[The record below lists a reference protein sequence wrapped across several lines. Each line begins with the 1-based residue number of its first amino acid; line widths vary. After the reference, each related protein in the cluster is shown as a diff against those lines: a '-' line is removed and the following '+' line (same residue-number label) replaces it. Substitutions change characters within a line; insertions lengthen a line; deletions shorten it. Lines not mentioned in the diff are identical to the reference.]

1 MNLSEDN
8 TKELESY
15 GVWVKNTLKENSNPS
30 EATDVKNGS
39 SDNSQDFS
47 DNTEELDLPDFD
59 STDFSDMFK
68 DDSQFA
74 TADSQNDDFT
84 SGLDS
89 TLSTD
94 ELSNITDFADISI
107 ENAASCSDTEDTLD
121 DFIEDIDLN
130 EEIEDST
137 SFNQKTDESNE
148 NINEETIDSIEDSE
162 DSEISFD
169 IEEEISLDDFMDE
182 GFSDESVAA
191 GNNGYEP
198 GKEKES
204 TRSTSDDS
212 DSETEELSLDDFMD
226 GDFETE
232 PEDISSPKNDII
244 EDEPPLEMDLTFDDS
259 VETVETE
266 DNISVETYDDFDD
279 DSVAIET
286 EEISL
291 DDFGTVFDTSETPKE
306 ETKQVSSETLSDTE
320 EIDLS
325 DFGIDAD
332 AEETPIN
339 QDVEEAKKKDA
350 VIDYDLFV
358 GDENTTSAPVVNEI
372 KSTEK
377 TESTEKTSQNEEINN
392 ISEAQN
398 TAQTGSFVDTS
409 ILQQIMTE
417 LQNLKNDI
425 NTLKNNIEEIKAE
438 EAENSAQEKK
448 ESEFPQEEKK
458 DEGGFFSDLDDDDS
472 IALSFDELD
481 NIMNNAAFSD
491 NKNNSEDEIVLNDI
505 TPEQEIKSDETPAEQ
520 EIETDETP
528 AVEEIFVDE
537 EPVIEETP
545 IVEETFTED
554 EISIDDI
561 TPEQEI
567 ESDETPAEQEIET
580 DETPAV
586 EETFVDEEPAIEE
599 TPVVEETFTEDE
611 ISIDDITPEQ
621 EIKSDE
627 TPAVEET
634 FVDEEPVIEET
645 PAVEDTFTEDEISID
660 DFKPEQEIESDKTP
674 AEQEIETDETPVVE
688 ETFVDE
694 EPVIEET
701 PVVEETF
708 TEDEF
713 SIDDTSDSEE
723 SFDTIISDEQSHN
736 DLSFDFENES
746 LEEPEVES
754 ISEISIDDTFEE
766 DLPEEISI
774 PKEDDI
780 FVESDSQNFM
790 ESDSTKDESDTIFDE
805 SELTEEPF
813 ETVDSFDNEQTD
825 DDIPTVE
832 KLLEN
837 QDTASIL
844 ESDKEAFERDQMTEQ
859 DEVSVEEIQAE
870 TQPEQENL
878 EDDFIELANSD
889 ILDQEPVIEETAVD
903 IDTEQDNLQE
913 DSVNETVFDTFENI
927 SSEPE
932 QNSFSVDFDDSLT
945 EQIIEEP
952 ELTEQN
958 EPEIQPE
965 VLENELD
972 TKEKTDTVE
981 TVQTQKPLS
990 QDLMQDVKSLLIYM
1004 DQLLEDLPEEKIEE
1018 FANSDK
1024 FVLFKNV
1031 FEKLGL
1037 N

>member
-30 EATDVKNGS
+30 EATNVKNGS

-107 ENAASCSDTEDTLD
+107 ENAESCSDSEDTLD

-204 TRSTSDDS
+204 TRSTSNDS

-232 PEDISSPKNDII
+232 PEDISSSKNDII

-448 ESEFPQEEKK
+448 KSEFPQEEKK
-458 DEGGFFSDLDDDDS
+458 DEGGFFSDLDDDDT

-481 NIMNNAAFSD
+481 NIMNNADFSD
-491 NKNNSEDEIVLNDI
+491 NKNNSEDEISIDDFTV
-505 TPEQEIKSDETPAEQ
+505 EQEIKSDETPAEQ
-520 EIETDETP
+520 EIETQ
-528 AVEEIFVDE
+528 
-537 EPVIEETP
+537 ETP
-545 IVEETFTED
+545 IVEETF
-554 EISIDDI
+554 
-561 TPEQEI
+561 
-567 ESDETPAEQEIET
+567 
-580 DETPAV
+580 V
-586 EETFVDEEPAIEE
+586 E
-599 TPVVEETFTEDE
+599 
-611 ISIDDITPEQ
+611 
-621 EIKSDE
+621 
-627 TPAVEET
+627 
-634 FVDEEPVIEET
+634 
-645 PAVEDTFTEDEISID
+645 
-660 DFKPEQEIESDKTP
+660 
-674 AEQEIETDETPVVE
+674 
-688 ETFVDE
+688 E

-701 PVVEETF
+701 PVVQNTF
-708 TEDEF
+708 TEDEIVF
-713 SIDDTSDSEE
+713 DDASDSEE

-790 ESDSTKDESDTIFDE
+790 KSDSTKDESDTIFNE

-903 IDTEQDNLQE
+903 IDTEEDNLQE

-958 EPEIQPE
+958 EPEIKPE

-990 QDLMQDVKSLLIYM
+990 QDLMQDVKSLLVYM

>member
-204 TRSTSDDS
+204 TRSTSNDS

-458 DEGGFFSDLDDDDS
+458 DEGGFFSDLDDDDT

-481 NIMNNAAFSD
+481 NIMNNADFSD
-491 NKNNSEDEIVLNDI
+491 NKNNSEDEIILN
-505 TPEQEIKSDETPAEQ
+505 
-520 EIETDETP
+520 
-528 AVEEIFVDE
+528 
-537 EPVIEETP
+537 
-545 IVEETFTED
+545 
-554 EISIDDI
+554 DI

-567 ESDETPAEQEIET
+567 ESDATPAEQEIET

>member
-107 ENAASCSDTEDTLD
+107 ENAESSSDSVDALD

-204 TRSTSDDS
+204 TRSTSNDS

-438 EAENSAQEKK
+438 EAENSAQEEK

-458 DEGGFFSDLDDDDS
+458 DEGGFFSDLDDDDT

-481 NIMNNAAFSD
+481 NIMNNADFSD

-505 TPEQEIKSDETPAEQ
+505 TPEQEIESDATQAEQ
-520 EIETDETP
+520 EIETE
-528 AVEEIFVDE
+528 
-537 EPVIEETP
+537 
-545 IVEETFTED
+545 
-554 EISIDDI
+554 
-561 TPEQEI
+561 
-567 ESDETPAEQEIET
+567 
-580 DETPAV
+580 ETPAV
-586 EETFVDEEPAIEE
+586 EETFVEA
-599 TPVVEETFTEDE
+599 
-611 ISIDDITPEQ
+611 
-621 EIKSDE
+621 
-627 TPAVEET
+627 
-634 FVDEEPVIEET
+634 
-645 PAVEDTFTEDEISID
+645 
-660 DFKPEQEIESDKTP
+660 
-674 AEQEIETDETPVVE
+674 
-688 ETFVDE
+688 

-708 TEDEF
+708 TEDEILF
-713 SIDDTSDSEE
+713 DDASDSEE

-790 ESDSTKDESDTIFDE
+790 ESDSTKDESDTIVDE

-972 TKEKTDTVE
+972 TEEKTDTVE

-990 QDLMQDVKSLLIYM
+990 QDLMQDVKSLLVYM

>member
-107 ENAASCSDTEDTLD
+107 ENAESSSDSEDTLD

-645 PAVEDTFTEDEISID
+645 P
-660 DFKPEQEIESDKTP
+660 
-674 AEQEIETDETPVVE
+674 
-688 ETFVDE
+688 
-694 EPVIEET
+694 
-701 PVVEETF
+701 VVEETF

>member
-107 ENAASCSDTEDTLD
+107 ENAASCSDSEDALD

-204 TRSTSDDS
+204 TRSTSNDS

-306 ETKQVSSETLSDTE
+306 ETKQISSETLSDTE

-458 DEGGFFSDLDDDDS
+458 DEGGFFSDLDDDDT

-481 NIMNNAAFSD
+481 NIMNNADFSD
-491 NKNNSEDEIVLNDI
+491 NKNNS
-505 TPEQEIKSDETPAEQ
+505 
-520 EIETDETP
+520 
-528 AVEEIFVDE
+528 
-537 EPVIEETP
+537 
-545 IVEETFTED
+545 ED

-561 TPEQEI
+561 TPEQGIESDETPVVEETFTEDEFSI
-567 ESDETPAEQEIET
+567 DDIAPEQKMESDETPAEQEIET
-580 DETPAV
+580 DETPV
-586 EETFVDEEPAIEE
+586 IEETFVEAEPVIEE
-599 TPVVEETFTEDE
+599 TPVVEETSVEEETFTEDE
-611 ISIDDITPEQ
+611 FSIDDITPEQ
-621 EIKSDE
+621 G
-627 TPAVEET
+627 
-634 FVDEEPVIEET
+634 
-645 PAVEDTFTEDEISID
+645 
-660 DFKPEQEIESDKTP
+660 IESDEIP

-688 ETFVDE
+688 ETFVE

-701 PVVEETF
+701 PIVQETSVEEETF
-708 TEDEF
+708 TEDEI
-713 SIDDTSDSEE
+713 SIDDASDSEE
-723 SFDTIISDEQSHN
+723 SFDTIISDEQSDD

-965 VLENELD
+965 VLEDELD
-972 TKEKTDTVE
+972 TEEKTDTVE

-990 QDLMQDVKSLLIYM
+990 QDLMQDVKSLLVYM

>member
-30 EATDVKNGS
+30 EPTDVKNGS

-107 ENAASCSDTEDTLD
+107 ENAASCSGSEDTLD

-148 NINEETIDSIEDSE
+148 NINEETINSIE

-169 IEEEISLDDFMDE
+169 TEEEISLDDFMDE

-204 TRSTSDDS
+204 TRSTSNDS

-306 ETKQVSSETLSDTE
+306 ETKQISSETLSDTE

-458 DEGGFFSDLDDDDS
+458 DEGGFFSDLDDDDT

-481 NIMNNAAFSD
+481 NIMNNADFSD
-491 NKNNSEDEIVLNDI
+491 NKNNSEDEISIDDF
-505 TPEQEIKSDETPAEQ
+505 TPEQEIKSDEIPAEQ

-528 AVEEIFVDE
+528 
-537 EPVIEETP
+537 VIEETFVEAESVIEKTP
-545 IVEETFTED
+545 VIEETFTED

-567 ESDETPAEQEIET
+567 MSDE
-580 DETPAV
+580 
-586 EETFVDEEPAIEE
+586 
-599 TPVVEETFTEDE
+599 
-611 ISIDDITPEQ
+611 
-621 EIKSDE
+621 
-627 TPAVEET
+627 
-634 FVDEEPVIEET
+634 
-645 PAVEDTFTEDEISID
+645 
-660 DFKPEQEIESDKTP
+660 TP

-688 ETFVDE
+688 ETFVE

-701 PVVEETF
+701 PVVQETSVEEETF

-713 SIDDTSDSEE
+713 SIDDITPEQEIESDETPVVGETFVEEPVIEETSVVEETFTEDEISIDDTSDSEE

-790 ESDSTKDESDTIFDE
+790 ESDSTKDESDTIVDE

-958 EPEIQPE
+958 ESEIQPD
-965 VLENELD
+965 VLENELA
-972 TKEKTDTVE
+972 TEGKTDTVE

-990 QDLMQDVKSLLIYM
+990 QDLMQDVKSLLVYM

>member
-1 MNLSEDN
+1 M
-8 TKELESY
+8 KFQY
-15 GVWVKNTLKENSNPS
+15 
-30 EATDVKNGS
+30 
-39 SDNSQDFS
+39 F
-47 DNTEELDLPDFD
+47 
-59 STDFSDMFK
+59 
-68 DDSQFA
+68 
-74 TADSQNDDFT
+74 
-84 SGLDS
+84 
-89 TLSTD
+89 
-94 ELSNITDFADISI
+94 
-107 ENAASCSDTEDTLD
+107 
-121 DFIEDIDLN
+121 
-130 EEIEDST
+130 
-137 SFNQKTDESNE
+137 
-148 NINEETIDSIEDSE
+148 
-162 DSEISFD
+162 
-169 IEEEISLDDFMDE
+169 
-182 GFSDESVAA
+182 
-191 GNNGYEP
+191 
-198 GKEKES
+198 
-204 TRSTSDDS
+204 
-212 DSETEELSLDDFMD
+212 
-226 GDFETE
+226 
-232 PEDISSPKNDII
+232 
-244 EDEPPLEMDLTFDDS
+244 
-259 VETVETE
+259 
-266 DNISVETYDDFDD
+266 
-279 DSVAIET
+279 
-286 EEISL
+286 
-291 DDFGTVFDTSETPKE
+291 
-306 ETKQVSSETLSDTE
+306 
-320 EIDLS
+320 
-325 DFGIDAD
+325 
-332 AEETPIN
+332 
-339 QDVEEAKKKDA
+339 
-350 VIDYDLFV
+350 
-358 GDENTTSAPVVNEI
+358 
-372 KSTEK
+372 
-377 TESTEKTSQNEEINN
+377 
-392 ISEAQN
+392 
-398 TAQTGSFVDTS
+398 
-409 ILQQIMTE
+409 
-417 LQNLKNDI
+417 
-425 NTLKNNIEEIKAE
+425 
-438 EAENSAQEKK
+438 
-448 ESEFPQEEKK
+448 
-458 DEGGFFSDLDDDDS
+458 
-472 IALSFDELD
+472 
-481 NIMNNAAFSD
+481 
-491 NKNNSEDEIVLNDI
+491 
-505 TPEQEIKSDETPAEQ
+505 TPEQEIKSDEIPAEQ

-528 AVEEIFVDE
+528 
-537 EPVIEETP
+537 VIEETFVEAESVIEKTP
-545 IVEETFTED
+545 VIEETFTED

-567 ESDETPAEQEIET
+567 MSDE
-580 DETPAV
+580 
-586 EETFVDEEPAIEE
+586 
-599 TPVVEETFTEDE
+599 
-611 ISIDDITPEQ
+611 
-621 EIKSDE
+621 
-627 TPAVEET
+627 
-634 FVDEEPVIEET
+634 
-645 PAVEDTFTEDEISID
+645 
-660 DFKPEQEIESDKTP
+660 TP

-688 ETFVDE
+688 ESFVE

-701 PVVEETF
+701 PVVQETSVEEETF

-713 SIDDTSDSEE
+713 SIDDITPEQEIESDETPVVGETFVEEPVIEETSVVEETFTEDEISIDDTSDSEE

-790 ESDSTKDESDTIFDE
+790 ESDSTKDESDTIVDE

-958 EPEIQPE
+958 ESEIQPD
-965 VLENELD
+965 VLENELA
-972 TKEKTDTVE
+972 TEGKTDTVE

-990 QDLMQDVKSLLIYM
+990 QDLMQDVKSLLVYM

>member
-107 ENAASCSDTEDTLD
+107 ENAASCSDSEDALD

-204 TRSTSDDS
+204 TRSTSNDS

-306 ETKQVSSETLSDTE
+306 ETKQISSETLSDTE

-458 DEGGFFSDLDDDDS
+458 DEGGFFSDLDDDDT

-481 NIMNNAAFSD
+481 NIMNNADFSD
-491 NKNNSEDEIVLNDI
+491 NKNNS
-505 TPEQEIKSDETPAEQ
+505 
-520 EIETDETP
+520 
-528 AVEEIFVDE
+528 
-537 EPVIEETP
+537 
-545 IVEETFTED
+545 ED

-561 TPEQEI
+561 TPEQGI
-567 ESDETPAEQEIET
+567 ESDEI
-580 DETPAV
+580 
-586 EETFVDEEPAIEE
+586 
-599 TPVVEETFTEDE
+599 
-611 ISIDDITPEQ
+611 
-621 EIKSDE
+621 
-627 TPAVEET
+627 
-634 FVDEEPVIEET
+634 
-645 PAVEDTFTEDEISID
+645 
-660 DFKPEQEIESDKTP
+660 P

-688 ETFVDE
+688 ETFVE

-701 PVVEETF
+701 PIVQETSVEEETF
-708 TEDEF
+708 TEDEI
-713 SIDDTSDSEE
+713 SIDDASDSEE
-723 SFDTIISDEQSHN
+723 SFDTIISDEQSDD

-965 VLENELD
+965 VLEDELD
-972 TKEKTDTVE
+972 TEEKTDTVE

-990 QDLMQDVKSLLIYM
+990 QDLMQDVKSLLVYM

>member
-107 ENAASCSDTEDTLD
+107 ENAESSSDSEDALD

-137 SFNQKTDESNE
+137 SFNQKIDESNE

-204 TRSTSDDS
+204 TRSTSNDS

-232 PEDISSPKNDII
+232 PEDISSSKNDII

-306 ETKQVSSETLSDTE
+306 ETKQVSSETLSETE

-458 DEGGFFSDLDDDDS
+458 DEGGFFSDLDDDDT

-481 NIMNNAAFSD
+481 NIMNNADFSD
-491 NKNNSEDEIVLNDI
+491 NKNNSEDEISIDDFTV
-505 TPEQEIKSDETPAEQ
+505 EQEIKSDETPAEQ

-528 AVEEIFVDE
+528 VIEETFVEE
-537 EPVIEETP
+537 EPVIEET
-545 IVEETFTED
+545 
-554 EISIDDI
+554 
-561 TPEQEI
+561 
-567 ESDETPAEQEIET
+567 
-580 DETPAV
+580 
-586 EETFVDEEPAIEE
+586 FVN
-599 TPVVEETFTEDE
+599 
-611 ISIDDITPEQ
+611 
-621 EIKSDE
+621 
-627 TPAVEET
+627 
-634 FVDEEPVIEET
+634 EEPVIEET
-645 PAVEDTFTEDEISID
+645 PAVEETFTEDEIV
-660 DFKPEQEIESDKTP
+660 F
-674 AEQEIETDETPVVE
+674 
-688 ETFVDE
+688 
-694 EPVIEET
+694 
-701 PVVEETF
+701 
-708 TEDEF
+708 
-713 SIDDTSDSEE
+713 DDTSDSEE

-754 ISEISIDDTFEE
+754 ISGISIDDTFEE

-780 FVESDSQNFM
+780 FVESNSQNFM

-990 QDLMQDVKSLLIYM
+990 QDLMQDVKSLLVYM

>member
-30 EATDVKNGS
+30 EPTDVKNES
-39 SDNSQDFS
+39 SDNSQNFS

-68 DDSQFA
+68 DDSQFT

-107 ENAASCSDTEDTLD
+107 ENAASCSDSEDALD

-204 TRSTSDDS
+204 TRSTLNDS

-448 ESEFPQEEKK
+448 KSEFPQEEKK
-458 DEGGFFSDLDDDDS
+458 DEGGFFSDLDDDDT

-481 NIMNNAAFSD
+481 NIMNNADFSD
-491 NKNNSEDEIVLNDI
+491 NKNNSEDEISIDDFTV
-505 TPEQEIKSDETPAEQ
+505 EQEIKSDETPAEQ
-520 EIETDETP
+520 EIETQ
-528 AVEEIFVDE
+528 
-537 EPVIEETP
+537 ETP
-545 IVEETFTED
+545 IVEETF
-554 EISIDDI
+554 
-561 TPEQEI
+561 
-567 ESDETPAEQEIET
+567 AE
-580 DETPAV
+580 
-586 EETFVDEEPAIEE
+586 EEPVIEG
-599 TPVVEETFTEDE
+599 TP
-611 ISIDDITPEQ
+611 I
-621 EIKSDE
+621 
-627 TPAVEET
+627 VEET

-645 PAVEDTFTEDEISID
+645 P
-660 DFKPEQEIESDKTP
+660 
-674 AEQEIETDETPVVE
+674 
-688 ETFVDE
+688 
-694 EPVIEET
+694 
-701 PVVEETF
+701 
-708 TEDEF
+708 
-713 SIDDTSDSEE
+713 
-723 SFDTIISDEQSHN
+723 
-736 DLSFDFENES
+736 
-746 LEEPEVES
+746 LEE
-754 ISEISIDDTFEE
+754 
-766 DLPEEISI
+766 
-774 PKEDDI
+774 
-780 FVESDSQNFM
+780 
-790 ESDSTKDESDTIFDE
+790 
-805 SELTEEPF
+805 
-813 ETVDSFDNEQTD
+813 
-825 DDIPTVE
+825 
-832 KLLEN
+832 
-837 QDTASIL
+837 
-844 ESDKEAFERDQMTEQ
+844 
-859 DEVSVEEIQAE
+859 
-870 TQPEQENL
+870 
-878 EDDFIELANSD
+878 
-889 ILDQEPVIEETAVD
+889 
-903 IDTEQDNLQE
+903 
-913 DSVNETVFDTFENI
+913 
-927 SSEPE
+927 
-932 QNSFSVDFDDSLT
+932 
-945 EQIIEEP
+945 
-952 ELTEQN
+952 
-958 EPEIQPE
+958 
-965 VLENELD
+965 
-972 TKEKTDTVE
+972 
-981 TVQTQKPLS
+981 
-990 QDLMQDVKSLLIYM
+990 
-1004 DQLLEDLPEEKIEE
+1004 
-1018 FANSDK
+1018 
-1024 FVLFKNV
+1024 
-1031 FEKLGL
+1031 
-1037 N
+1037 

>member
-30 EATDVKNGS
+30 ETTDVKNES
-39 SDNSQDFS
+39 SDNSQNFS

-107 ENAASCSDTEDTLD
+107 ENAASCSDSEDALD

-130 EEIEDST
+130 KEIEDST

-204 TRSTSDDS
+204 TRSTSNDS

-306 ETKQVSSETLSDTE
+306 ETKQISSETLSDTE

-438 EAENSAQEKK
+438 EAENSAQEEK

-458 DEGGFFSDLDDDDS
+458 DEGGFFSDLDDDDT

-481 NIMNNAAFSD
+481 NIMNNADFSD
-491 NKNNSEDEIVLNDI
+491 NKNNSEDEIALNDI
-505 TPEQEIKSDETPAEQ
+505 TPEQEIMSDETPAEQ

-528 AVEEIFVDE
+528 VIEETFADE

-545 IVEETFTED
+545 VVEETFVDEEPAIEETPVVQETSVEEETFTED

-567 ESDETPAEQEIET
+567 MSDE
-580 DETPAV
+580 
-586 EETFVDEEPAIEE
+586 
-599 TPVVEETFTEDE
+599 
-611 ISIDDITPEQ
+611 
-621 EIKSDE
+621 
-627 TPAVEET
+627 
-634 FVDEEPVIEET
+634 
-645 PAVEDTFTEDEISID
+645 
-660 DFKPEQEIESDKTP
+660 TP

-688 ETFVDE
+688 ETFVE

-701 PVVEETF
+701 PVVQNTF
-708 TEDEF
+708 TEDEIVF
-713 SIDDTSDSEE
+713 DDDSDSEE
-723 SFDTIISDEQSHN
+723 SFDTIISDEQS
-736 DLSFDFENES
+736 DDVLSFDFENES

-790 ESDSTKDESDTIFDE
+790 ESDSTKDESDTIVDE

-952 ELTEQN
+952 GLTEQN

-965 VLENELD
+965 VLEDELD
-972 TKEKTDTVE
+972 TEEKTDTVE

-990 QDLMQDVKSLLIYM
+990 QDLMQDVKSLLVYM